1 MKRDF
6 CQKLLFVCLCVACL
20 APGVSTPFALVGGVL
35 FSITLGNPLHVMS
48 KGLSKITLQLSVVG
62 LGFGMNVVEAAEIG
76 RDGILFTVVSIT
88 LTLALGLLLGRLL
101 STPFKTS
108 LLISTGTA
116 ICGGSAIAAMAP
128 VIDANEDETSLSL
141 AVVFLLNSVALLI
154 FPSLGYLAGMS
165 QKQFGFWSAIAIHD
179 TSSVVGAAQKF
190 GNDALKIATTVKLER
205 ALWIIPVTL
214 FFSILLK
221 KGAKGVKIPIFILLF
236 AGAMFLNSYSTRVAA
251 ISPYIVMWAK
261 RALVLTL
268 FLIGSGISADSI
280 KRIGYKPLIQG
291 ISIWIFISTL
301 SLVALKW
308 VIYTKL

>member
-6 CQKLLFVCLCVACL
+6 CKKLLFICLCVACL
-20 APGVSTPFALVGGVL
+20 APGVSTPIALVGGVL
-35 FSITLGNPLHVMS
+35 FSKTLGNPLYVMS

-76 RDGILFTVVSIT
+76 RDGVLFTVVSIT
-88 LTLALGLLLGRLL
+88 LTLAVGMLLGRLL

-154 FPSLGYLAGMS
+154 FPYLGYLVGMS
-165 QKQFGFWSAIAIHD
+165 QKQFGLWSAIAIHD

-221 KGAKGVKIPIFILLF
+221 KGTKGVKIPIFILFF
-236 AGAMFLNSYSTRVAA
+236 AGAMVLNSYSTRVAA
-251 ISPYIVMWAK
+251 ISPYIVMGAK
-261 RALVLTL
+261 RALVITL
-268 FLIGSGISADSI
+268 FLIGSGISVDSL

>member
-6 CQKLLFVCLCVACL
+6 CKKLLFICLCVACL
-20 APGVSTPFALVGGVL
+20 APGVSTPIALVGGVL
-35 FSITLGNPLHVMS
+35 FSITLGNPLYVMS

-76 RDGILFTVVSIT
+76 RDGVLFTVVSIT
-88 LTLALGLLLGRLL
+88 LTLAVGMLLGRLL

-154 FPSLGYLAGMS
+154 FPYLGYLVGMS
-165 QKQFGFWSAIAIHD
+165 QKQFGLWSAIAIHD

-221 KGAKGVKIPIFILLF
+221 KGTKGVKIPIFILFF
-236 AGAMFLNSYSTRVAA
+236 AGAMVLNSYSTRVAA
-251 ISPYIVMWAK
+251 ISPYIVMGAK

-268 FLIGSGISADSI
+268 FLIGSGISVDSL

>member
-6 CQKLLFVCLCVACL
+6 CKKLLFICLCVACL
-20 APGVSTPFALVGGVL
+20 APGVSTPIALVGGVL
-35 FSITLGNPLHVMS
+35 FSITLGNPLYVMS

-76 RDGILFTVVSIT
+76 RDGVLFTVVSIT
-88 LTLALGLLLGRLL
+88 LTLAVGMLLGRLL

-154 FPSLGYLAGMS
+154 FPYLGYLVGMS
-165 QKQFGFWSAIAIHD
+165 QKQFGLWSAIAIHD

-221 KGAKGVKIPIFILLF
+221 KGTKGVKIPIFILFF
-236 AGAMFLNSYSTRVAA
+236 AGAMVLNSYSTRVAA
-251 ISPYIVMWAK
+251 ISPYIVMGAK
-261 RALVLTL
+261 RALVITL
-268 FLIGSGISADSI
+268 FLIGSGISVDSL

>member
-6 CQKLLFVCLCVACL
+6 CKKLLFICLCVACL
-20 APGVSTPFALVGGVL
+20 APGVSTPIALVGGVL
-35 FSITLGNPLHVMS
+35 FSITLGNPLYVMS

-76 RDGILFTVVSIT
+76 RDGVLFTVVSIT
-88 LTLALGLLLGRLL
+88 LTLAVGMLLGRLL

-154 FPSLGYLAGMS
+154 FPYLGYLVGMS
-165 QKQFGFWSAIAIHD
+165 QKQFGLWSAIAIHD

-221 KGAKGVKIPIFILLF
+221 KGTKGVKMPIFILFF
-236 AGAMFLNSYSTRVAA
+236 AGAMVLNSYSTRVAA
-251 ISPYIVMWAK
+251 ISPYIVMGAK
-261 RALVLTL
+261 RALVITL
-268 FLIGSGISADSI
+268 FLIGSGISVDSL

>member
-6 CQKLLFVCLCVACL
+6 CKKLLFICLCVACL
-20 APGVSTPFALVGGVL
+20 APGVSTPIALVGGVL
-35 FSITLGNPLHVMS
+35 FSITLGNPLYVMS

-76 RDGILFTVVSIT
+76 KDGVLFTVVSIT
-88 LTLALGLLLGRLL
+88 LTLAVGMLLGRLL

-154 FPSLGYLAGMS
+154 FPYLGYLVGMS
-165 QKQFGFWSAIAIHD
+165 QKQFGLWSAIAIHD

-221 KGAKGVKIPIFILLF
+221 KGTKGVKIPIFILLF
-236 AGAMFLNSYSTRVAA
+236 AGAMVLNSYSTRVAA
-251 ISPYIVMWAK
+251 ISPYIVMGAK

-268 FLIGSGISADSI
+268 FLIGSGISVDSL

>member
-6 CQKLLFVCLCVACL
+6 CKKLLFICLCVACL
-20 APGVSTPFALVGGVL
+20 APGVSTPIALVGGVL
-35 FSITLGNPLHVMS
+35 FSITLGNPLYVMS

-76 RDGILFTVVSIT
+76 RDGVLFTVVSIT
-88 LTLALGLLLGRLL
+88 LTLAVGMLLGRLL

-154 FPSLGYLAGMS
+154 FPYLGYLVGMS
-165 QKQFGFWSAIAIHD
+165 QKQFGLWSAIAIHD

-221 KGAKGVKIPIFILLF
+221 KGTKGVKIPIFILFF
-236 AGAMFLNSYSTRVAA
+236 AGAMVLNSYSTRVAA
-251 ISPYIVMWAK
+251 ISPYIVMGAK

-268 FLIGSGISADSI
+268 FLIGSGISVDSL
-280 KRIGYKPLIQG
+280 KSIGYKPLIQG

>member
-1 MKRDF
+1 MQRNSGI
-6 CQKLLFVCLCVACL
+6 LCS
-20 APGVSTPFALVGGVL
+20 GI
-35 FSITLGNPLHVMS
+35 SI
-48 KGLSKITLQLSVVG
+48 
-62 LGFGMNVVEAAEIG
+62 EAAEIG
-76 RDGILFTVVSIT
+76 RDGVLFTVVSIT
-88 LTLALGLLLGRLL
+88 LTLAVGMLLGRLL

-154 FPSLGYLAGMS
+154 FPYLGYLVGMS
-165 QKQFGFWSAIAIHD
+165 QKQFGLWSAIAIHD

-221 KGAKGVKIPIFILLF
+221 KGTKGVKIPIFILFF
-236 AGAMFLNSYSTRVAA
+236 AGAMVLNSYSTRVAA
-251 ISPYIVMWAK
+251 ISPYIVMGAK

-268 FLIGSGISADSI
+268 FLIGSGISVDSL

>member
-6 CQKLLFVCLCVACL
+6 CKKLLFICLCVACL
-20 APGVSTPFALVGGVL
+20 APGVSTPIALVGGVL
-35 FSITLGNPLHVMS
+35 FSITLGNPLYVMS

-76 RDGILFTVVSIT
+76 RDGVLFTVVSIT

-154 FPSLGYLAGMS
+154 FPYLGYLVGMS
-165 QKQFGFWSAIAIHD
+165 QKQFGLWSAIAIHD

-221 KGAKGVKIPIFILLF
+221 KGTKGVKIPIFILFF
-236 AGAMFLNSYSTRVAA
+236 AGAMVLNSYSTRVAA
-251 ISPYIVMWAK
+251 ISPYIVMGAK

-268 FLIGSGISADSI
+268 FLIGSGISVDSL

>member
-6 CQKLLFVCLCVACL
+6 CKKLLFICLCVACL
-20 APGVSTPFALVGGVL
+20 APGVSTPIALVGGVL
-35 FSITLGNPLHVMS
+35 FSITLGNPLYVMS

-76 RDGILFTVVSIT
+76 RDGVLFTVVSIT
-88 LTLALGLLLGRLL
+88 LTLAVGMLLGRLL

-154 FPSLGYLAGMS
+154 FPYLGYLVGMS
-165 QKQFGFWSAIAIHD
+165 QKQFGLWSAIAIHD

-221 KGAKGVKIPIFILLF
+221 KGTKGVKMPIFILFF
-236 AGAMFLNSYSTRVAA
+236 AGAMVLNSYSTRVAA
-251 ISPYIVMWAK
+251 ISPYIVMGAK

-268 FLIGSGISADSI
+268 FLIGSGISVDSL